1 MKREEREVQIVWAGA
16 DLERTIST
24 LPIVRRDMRG
34 TWFTEKE
41 VGKREMTDGNDEE
54 VSPHLVIRLFDV

>member
-1 MKREEREVQIVWAGA
+1 M
-16 DLERTIST
+16 ST

-34 TWFTEKE
+34 TWFTEME
-41 VGKREMTDGNDEE
+41 VGKREMTDDNDEE